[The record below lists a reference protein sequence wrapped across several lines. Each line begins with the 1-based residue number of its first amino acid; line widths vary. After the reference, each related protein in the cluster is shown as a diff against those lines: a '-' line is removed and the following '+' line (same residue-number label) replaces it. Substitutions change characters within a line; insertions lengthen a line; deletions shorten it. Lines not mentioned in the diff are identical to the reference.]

1 MKGEW
6 TTLRCPRCWGL
17 DFLKLDNTAA
27 VCPTHTIPRGDRV
40 S

>member
-1 MKGEW
+1 MKGES
-6 TTLRCPRCWGL
+6 TTLRCPRCRGL
-17 DFLKLDNTAA
+17 DLLMMENTAA